1 MFHVEHSEQLA
12 RWIRE
17 GAQELE
23 LLLGSDQVADLVW
36 YLCQLKKWNQKINLT
51 AITKD
56 RDIIVKLFLDSLY
69 CTRAMETIPDA
80 TVLDVGSGAGFPGL
94 PLKIV
99 NQALRLT
106 LLEPHKKK
114 VAFLRYVIGS
124 LGLQDAM
131 AVPERASDFAAL
143 GAARGCFSYVLIRA
157 LALDSI
163 LPFVESLLAKDG
175 KVILCRAKP
184 LGPEAKLHGLKL
196 SHEVPY
202 ILPLDYGKR
211 VLSVLSRN

>member
-23 LLLGSDQVADLVW
+23 LLLGSNQVADLVW

-69 CTRAMETIPDA
+69 CTRAMETVPDA

-99 NQALRLT
+99 NHALKLT

-143 GAARGCFSYVLIRA
+143 GASRGYFSYVLIRA

-163 LPFVESLLAKDG
+163 LPFAESLLAKDG

-184 LGPEAKLHGLKL
+184 LGPETKLHGLKL

>member
-1 MFHVEHSEQLA
+1 MEHSEQLA

-23 LLLGSDQVADLVW
+23 LLLGSNQVADLVW

-69 CTRAMETIPDA
+69 CTRAMETVPDA

-99 NQALRLT
+99 NHALKLT

-143 GAARGCFSYVLIRA
+143 GASRGYFSYVLIRA

-163 LPFVESLLAKDG
+163 LPFAESLLAKDG

-184 LGPEAKLHGLKL
+184 LGPETKLHGLKL